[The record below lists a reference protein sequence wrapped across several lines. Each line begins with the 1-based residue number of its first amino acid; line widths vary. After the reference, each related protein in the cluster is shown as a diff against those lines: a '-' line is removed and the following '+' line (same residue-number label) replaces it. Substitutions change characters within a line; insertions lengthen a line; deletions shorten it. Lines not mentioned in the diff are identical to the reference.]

1 MHIHAYA
8 AYLLELL
15 AVYHVVGGIA
25 YTAGMSVRIAR
36 CYNGGAN
43 GLVADKGSSVA
54 YGCAGGQIAYLSHPG
69 LEGQHGLELALA
81 GLAVGVHAVEYYALA
96 NHVEVCLRVGEYGRG
111 IAGVAYL
118 RAQPLCCKGIED
130 GCVVLE
136 LPRGVFVLGRGI
148 RHGEVGKHALDG
160 DAGYIVYA
168 LDGIGGCKG
177 GLLPLGEYAGAAH
190 AGVYLYV
197 YVQIH
202 AGLGS
207 VPAELQ
213 CCALVLHG
221 LGDIVFGK
229 GFSILFGGIAQYE
242 YGLGYAALP
251 KLYSLGQAGYRE
263 EVCALLFQEKAAV
276 YRSVAVCVGLY
287 DAEHLLAGALGY
299 FKVVLQCRHV
309 YFRPGA
315 GLRVNIAHV
324 EPPCI
329 FC

>member
-1 MHIHAYA
+1 MVSA
-8 AYLLELL
+8 A
-15 AVYHVVGGIA
+15 AMG
-25 YTAGMSVRIAR
+25 
-36 CYNGGAN
+36 
-43 GLVADKGSSVA
+43 
-54 YGCAGGQIAYLSHPG
+54 
-69 LEGQHGLELALA
+69 
-81 GLAVGVHAVEYYALA
+81 
-96 NHVEVCLRVGEYGRG
+96 
-111 IAGVAYL
+111 
-118 RAQPLCCKGIED
+118 
-130 GCVVLE
+130 
-136 LPRGVFVLGRGI
+136 
-148 RHGEVGKHALDG
+148 
-160 DAGYIVYA
+160 
-168 LDGIGGCKG
+168 
-177 GLLPLGEYAGAAH
+177 
-190 AGVYLYV
+190 
-197 YVQIH
+197 

-229 GFSILFGGIAQYE
+229 HFSVLFGGIAQYE
-242 YGLGYAALP
+242 YGLGYAALA
-251 KLYSLGQAGYRE
+251 KLYGLGQAGYRE

-329 FC
+329 FCYRCVIALSIFCTNFRTIPGFLQQKKAQS